1 MQMAFPLIYRFPVK
15 QFKITSF
22 NPKCFIFLDKKNKV
36 TKKQAKK
43 GKNKKG
49 KNSKQNGNADNLGNV

>member
-1 MQMAFPLIYRFPVK
+1 MFLRFKVLHSTL
-15 QFKITSF
+15 FKL
-22 NPKCFIFLDKKNKV
+22 CFIFLDKKNKV
-36 TKKQAKK
+36 AKKQAKK